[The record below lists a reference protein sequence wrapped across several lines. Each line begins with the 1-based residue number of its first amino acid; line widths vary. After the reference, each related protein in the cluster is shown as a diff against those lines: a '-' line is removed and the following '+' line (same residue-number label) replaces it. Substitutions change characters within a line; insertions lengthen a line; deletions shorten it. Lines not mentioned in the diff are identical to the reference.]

1 MEQFIGILIRRERLR
16 QNYSQEGLCRGICAV
31 SYLSK
36 IEQGKVQAGTDV
48 VLPLL
53 RRLGVDF
60 ETDEAFLSWA
70 GSRVEI
76 LYRELLA
83 GREKAEIFRRT
94 LAELEREEERCLRS
108 PWMLDLLLLEA
119 GTGEAVKADL
129 LEQAEPFSTVMD
141 QRQYPLYLLC
151 RLNCG
156 WDQDAGPLLRLGA
169 GAFYTVAVGNHT
181 IQHGRYT
188 EAVALLR
195 RGYDQAAE
203 EGRPY
208 LMLLGSLLLGNCY
221 SAIGHRGLM
230 MEHYQVARR
239 LGEELGQTELL
250 AAIDYN
256 IAATYLEW
264 GMDRE
269 ALTLLEAA
277 PREDLWYWH
286 KLAIA
291 LERAGRLGEARAALV
306 KAYGDSEE
314 FDRSPAVEKIL
325 DLVAYR
331 LDHPDYVRRAVYA
344 DMAREVCALSER
356 ELGEGYARFHLPA
369 LLEALEAQRRYKE
382 AYQLMKEFS
391 YKERR
396 IED

>member
-129 LEQAEPFSTVMD
+129 LEQAEPF
-141 QRQYPLYLLC
+141 
-151 RLNCG
+151 
-156 WDQDAGPLLRLGA
+156 
-169 GAFYTVAVGNHT
+169 
-181 IQHGRYT
+181 
-188 EAVALLR
+188 
-195 RGYDQAAE
+195 
-203 EGRPY
+203 
-208 LMLLGSLLLGNCY
+208 
-221 SAIGHRGLM
+221 
-230 MEHYQVARR
+230 
-239 LGEELGQTELL
+239 
-250 AAIDYN
+250 
-256 IAATYLEW
+256 
-264 GMDRE
+264 
-269 ALTLLEAA
+269 
-277 PREDLWYWH
+277 PR
-286 KLAIA
+286 
-291 LERAGRLGEARAALV
+291 
-306 KAYGDSEE
+306 
-314 FDRSPAVEKIL
+314 
-325 DLVAYR
+325 
-331 LDHPDYVRRAVYA
+331 
-344 DMAREVCALSER
+344 
-356 ELGEGYARFHLPA
+356 
-369 LLEALEAQRRYKE
+369 
-382 AYQLMKEFS
+382 
-391 YKERR
+391 
-396 IED
+396 